1 MVPERNVG
9 QLILIWIGRGKGE
22 DVGGGRRPET
32 RVYFIIFTGIDSDKV
47 KLKAKKNHWNLC
59 GFNLLIYVRSNFRKN
74 NQDSIDIK
82 TLLYPS

>member
-1 MVPERNVG
+1 MG

-47 KLKAKKNHWNLC
+47 KLKKSKKKSLEFMWLQFAHIC
-59 GFNLLIYVRSNFRKN
+59 
-74 NQDSIDIK
+74 
-82 TLLYPS
+82 